1 MLTIREEC
9 PVTTAPVGRMV
20 QREAP
25 STRELVRAF
34 GKVGCLGFGG
44 PAGQAALLQRVVV
57 DERGWLD
64 ARSYADG
71 LSLCTVLPGPEAMQ
85 LATWIGWR
93 VAGARGATIAA
104 ALFVLPGA
112 ACVWVAAATWKLWS
126 GGAVGASVVEGLRC
140 AVVCLLC
147 ASVIQL
153 AQRLHLR
160 GRGLAVAVVAA
171 VLALPPISTVPL
183 ALLFGA
189 LLGIVIMRGSPSEV
203 LAVPRS
209 ASAPGPAET
218 VEAAKATPAANATAA
233 TKTTQATATT
243 AALRPSGSSRPSAPP
258 SAPSSAPDRPA
269 APTLS
274 EGELRDPD
282 SHGALA
288 PRRDVEGVGVL
299 ALEEREGG
307 ETASVLLARRPRKS
321 GLLLLATAWI
331 APLIMLAAWQ
341 GGRVAELTRVL
352 LELALFGFGGAYTM
366 VAWFGDAAVE
376 RAWVAPSMVAEALGV
391 AEATPGPLVL
401 ALQFLSHHALAN
413 EPGATSPF
421 LAGSMGALLAAW
433 SIFLPSALW
442 VLAAAGPY
450 ERLRSAPLLA
460 PLFAG
465 VRSASLG
472 VLFALGLE
480 LAVATL
486 WQGASAARF
495 VDIGSLATC
504 LALGAWLVWQR
515 ASAPVLLVAGVALR
529 LLLAKFAGV

>member
-1 MLTIREEC
+1 M
-9 PVTTAPVGRMV
+9 
-20 QREAP
+20 
-25 STRELVRAF
+25 
-34 GKVGCLGFGG
+34 
-44 PAGQAALLQRVVV
+44 
-57 DERGWLD
+57 
-64 ARSYADG
+64 
-71 LSLCTVLPGPEAMQ
+71 
-85 LATWIGWR
+85 
-93 VAGARGATIAA
+93 
-104 ALFVLPGA
+104 
-112 ACVWVAAATWKLWS
+112 
-126 GGAVGASVVEGLRC
+126 
-140 AVVCLLC
+140 
-147 ASVIQL
+147 
-153 AQRLHLR
+153 
-160 GRGLAVAVVAA
+160 
-171 VLALPPISTVPL
+171 
-183 ALLFGA
+183 
-189 LLGIVIMRGSPSEV
+189 
-203 LAVPRS
+203 
-209 ASAPGPAET
+209 
-218 VEAAKATPAANATAA
+218 
-233 TKTTQATATT
+233 
-243 AALRPSGSSRPSAPP
+243 
-258 SAPSSAPDRPA
+258 
-269 APTLS
+269 S
-274 EGELRDPD
+274 EGELRDPG

-288 PRRDVEGVGVL
+288 PRRDVEGVRVL

-307 ETASVLLARRPRKS
+307 ESESVFLARPPRKS
-321 GLLLLATAWI
+321 GLLLLASAWI
-331 APLIMLAAWQ
+331 APLVMLAAWQ

-442 VLAAAGPY
+442 VLAAAGAY
-450 ERLRSAPLLA
+450 ERLRSAPLFA

-495 VDIGSLATC
+495 VDVGSLATC